1 MFITHFCPS
10 TVLLAIHTFNKLEIL
25 QIVKMLSLC
34 LRVCIFTC
42 LLFADFEL
50 FTSIFDI
57 KQGQRKDLI
66 NGHSVKI
73 SFFPPLSLFSP
84 RLISS
89 RIYTYDSVYSKLQ
102 FIKHQHVKTN
112 SACPPNQ
119 NRGVGFKICCK
130 LQLCI
135 PKKLLLERS

>member
-89 RIYTYDSVYSKLQ
+89 RIYTYDSVYSKL
-102 FIKHQHVKTN
+102 
-112 SACPPNQ
+112 
-119 NRGVGFKICCK
+119 
-130 LQLCI
+130 
-135 PKKLLLERS
+135 